1 MTSQSQIRRAVV
13 FVDGQNL
20 FHAVRAAFG
29 YTYPNYDISAL
40 AKRICN
46 QQKWKLAEVRF
57 YTGIPSAD
65 DAPRWHYF
73 WTHKLATMGRQGI
86 VVYSRPLRYRNQTVT
101 ASDGKQHSFLT
112 REEKGV
118 DVRIAIDVIGLAHRG
133 VYDVAV
139 VMSQDQDFSEIADEI
154 RVIARRQ
161 GRWIKIASP
170 DIA

>member
-1 MTSQSQIRRAVV
+1 
-13 FVDGQNL
+13 
-20 FHAVRAAFG
+20 
-29 YTYPNYDISAL
+29 
-40 AKRICN
+40 
-46 QQKWKLAEVRF
+46 
-57 YTGIPSAD
+57 
-65 DAPRWHYF
+65 
-73 WTHKLATMGRQGI
+73 MGRQGI